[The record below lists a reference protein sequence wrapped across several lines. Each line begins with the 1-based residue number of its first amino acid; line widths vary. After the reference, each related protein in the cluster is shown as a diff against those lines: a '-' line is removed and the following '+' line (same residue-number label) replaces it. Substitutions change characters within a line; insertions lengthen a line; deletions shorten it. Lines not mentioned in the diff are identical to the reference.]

1 VRRPPNRKTLVATV
15 VLLVAA
21 AVVAFARPA
30 VGVPPVSFFKQ
41 SVEPGG
47 L

>member
-1 VRRPPNRKTLVATV
+1 VRRPPNRKTLAAAL

-21 AVVAFARPA
+21 AALFARPA
-30 VGVPPVSFFKQ
+30 VGVPPATIFQ
-41 SVEPGG
+41 QLLQPGG

>member
-1 VRRPPNRKTLVATV
+1 MRRPPNRKALAATV

-21 AVVAFARPA
+21 AVAAFARPA
-30 VGVPPVSFFKQ
+30 VGVPPVAFIQKLI
-41 SVEPGG
+41 EPGG

>member
-1 VRRPPNRKTLVATV
+1 MRRPPNRKALAATI

-21 AVVAFARPA
+21 AVAFARPA
-30 VGVPPVSFFKQ
+30 VGVPPMTIFKQ
-41 SVEPGG
+41 LVEPGG

>member
-1 VRRPPNRKTLVATV
+1 MRRPPNRKALLATL

-21 AVVAFARPA
+21 AVAFARPA
-30 VGVPPVSFFKQ
+30 VGVPPVAIFKQ
-41 SVEPGG
+41 LMEPGG

>member
-1 VRRPPNRKTLVATV
+1 VRRPPNRRALLATL

-21 AVVAFARPA
+21 AVVFARPA
-30 VGVPPVSFFKQ
+30 VGVPPVSIFKQ
-41 SVEPGG
+41 LVEPGG

>member
-1 VRRPPNRKTLVATV
+1 VRRPPNRKALLAAM

-21 AVVAFARPA
+21 AAAFSRPA
-30 VGVPPVSFFKQ
+30 VGVPPRAFFERLTQ
-41 SVEPGG
+41 PGG

>member
-1 VRRPPNRKTLVATV
+1 MRRPPNRKALAATV

-21 AVVAFARPA
+21 AVAFARPA
-30 VGVPPVSFFKQ
+30 VGVPPVAFIQKLI
-41 SVEPGG
+41 EPGG

>member
-1 VRRPPNRKTLVATV
+1 MRRPPNRKALAVAM

-21 AVVAFARPA
+21 AAVAFARPA
-30 VGVPPVSFFKQ
+30 GGVPPLAILKQ
-41 SVEPGG
+41 LVEPGG